1 MAAVEIRKEGEVALV
16 KIDNPPVNAA
26 GYDVRIGLANAV
38 QELAGDD
45 SVKVIALYAA
55 GRTFVAGADIREFG
69 KPPKQPVLSEVCEI
83 LEASAKPIVCVLHG
97 STLGGGLEIALS
109 CQARVGIKGLKLGLP
124 EVNLGLL
131 PGAGGTQRLP
141 RLVDGKTALTMITS
155 GKPISAEAALEAGLL
170 DDLQDGAPEAVALA
184 AGQSVLDGALQT
196 RVTAELDN
204 RITAEDL
211 DVFRAKAKGEVAKR
225 ALKAAEACDLP
236 LAEGLQAERNLFME
250 AMKSDAH
257 KGLKHA
263 FFAERAV
270 AHIPEAQAE
279 ARDLETGGVIGG
291 GTMGSGI
298 ATAMLLSGM
307 PVTLIEME
315 EERVAFARDTI
326 SKNLDGAVKRGK
338 LSDAKRDAALEA
350 LTCTTDMAALAD
362 ADVVIEAVF
371 ESMDVKR
378 EVFGKLDQICK
389 PGAILASNTSYLN
402 VNEIAASTSRPQD
415 VIGLHFFSPAHV
427 MRLLE
432 VVVGKDTAPE
442 IVATCFKLAKKLR
455 KIAVRSGVCDGFI
468 GNRILAHYRKSSAYM
483 QLDGA
488 PFEQIDAA
496 LENFGFAMGPFAVS
510 DLAGQ
515 DIGWATRKRQAE
527 FRPSEERY
535 VEIADRICEQGW
547 FGRKSGKGFYVY
559 DGKDRSV
566 NPAVAEYAQAER
578 DAKSITAQSFTD
590 KEIVDR
596 YMAAMVTEAARV
608 VEEKIAL
615 RPIDV
620 DAVFLF
626 GYGFPRHWG
635 GPLQYADITGL
646 DVLVSRIEQ
655 YAKEDP
661 YYWKVPTLL
670 RELADTGKTFNDLN
684 KVA

>member
-1 MAAVEIRKEGEVALV
+1 MAAVEIRKEGEIALV

-26 GYDVRIGLANAV
+26 GYDVRIGLVNAV
-38 QELAGDD
+38 QELAGDAA
-45 SVKVIALYAA
+45 VKVIALYAA

-69 KPPKQPVLSEVCEI
+69 QTPKPPVLPEVCEI

-97 STLGGGLEIALS
+97 TTLGGGLEIALS
-109 CQARVGIKGLKLGLP
+109 CQARVGVAGLKLGLP

-141 RLVDGKTALTMITS
+141 RLVDGQTALTMITS
-155 GKPISAEAALEAGLL
+155 GKPISAEVALQAGLL
-170 DDLQDGAPEAVALA
+170 DDLQEGDPETVALN
-184 AGQSVLDGALQT
+184 AGQRVLDGTLQT

-204 RITAEDL
+204 RITADDL
-211 DVFRAKAKGEVAKR
+211 DAFRAKAKGEVAER
-225 ALKAAEACDLP
+225 ALKAAAASSLP
-236 LAEGLQAERNLFME
+236 LTEGLKAERNLFIE
-250 AMKSDAH
+250 AMGSNAH

-270 AHIPEAQAE
+270 AHIPEAKAE
-279 ARDLETGGVIGG
+279 ARDLNTGGVIGG

-298 ATAMLLSGM
+298 ATAMLLAGM

-315 EERVAFARDTI
+315 ADRVAFARDMIT
-326 SKNLDGAVKRGK
+326 KNLDGAVKRGK
-338 LSDAKRDAALEA
+338 LTEAQRDATLEM
-350 LTCTTDMAALAD
+350 LTCTTDMAALAE

-378 EVFGKLDQICK
+378 EVFGTLDQTCK
-389 PGAILASNTSYLN
+389 PGAILATNTSYLD
-402 VNEIAASTSRPQD
+402 VNEIAATTSRPKD

-432 VVVGKDTAPE
+432 VVVGTDTAPWV
-442 IVATCFKLAKKLR
+442 VASSFKLAKKLR
-455 KIAVRSGVCDGFI
+455 KIAVRSEVCDGFI

-488 PFEQIDAA
+488 PFEQIDKA
-496 LENFGFAMGPFAVS
+496 LEDFGFAMGPFAVS

-515 DIGWATRKRQAE
+515 DIGWATRKRQAA
-527 FRPSEERY
+527 FRPAEERY

-547 FGRKSGKGFYVY
+547 FGRKTGKGFYIY
-559 DGKDRSV
+559 DGASRSV
-566 NPAVAEYAQAER
+566 NPAVADYAQAER
-578 DAKSITAQSFTD
+578 QAKGITARSFTD
-590 KEIVDR
+590 QEIVDR
-596 YMAAMVTEAARV
+596 YMAAMVSEAARV
-608 VEEKIAL
+608 VEDKIAL

-646 DVLVSRIEQ
+646 DVLVARIEQ
-655 YAKEDP
+655 YAEEDP
-661 YYWKVPTLL
+661 HYWKVPALL
-670 RELADTGKTFNDLN
+670 RELAETGKSFNDLN
-684 KVA
+684 KAA

>member
-1 MAAVEIRKEGEVALV
+1 MTAVEIRKEGEVALV

-26 GYDVRIGLANAV
+26 GYDVRVGLVNAIQDV
-38 QELAGDD
+38 ASDNV
-45 SVKVIALYAA
+45 VKVIALFAA

-69 KPPKQPVLSEVCEI
+69 QPPKLPGLPEVCDL

-97 STLGGGLEIALS
+97 TTLGGGLEIALS

-170 DDLQDGAPEAVALA
+170 DDLQDGDPEAVALA
-184 AGQSVLDGALQT
+184 AGQQVLDGTLKT
-196 RVTAELDN
+196 RVTAEQDN
-204 RITAEDL
+204 RITADEL
-211 DVFRAKAKGEVAKR
+211 NTFRAKAKGEVVTR
-225 ALKAAEACDLP
+225 ALKAAEASSLP
-236 LAEGLQAERNLFME
+236 LVEGLQVERDLFVE
-250 AMKSDAH
+250 ALASNAH

-270 AHIPEAQAE
+270 AHIPEAKAD
-279 ARDLETGGVIGG
+279 ARDLKSGGVIGG

-298 ATAMLLSGM
+298 ATAMLLAGM
-307 PVTLIEME
+307 PATLIEME
-315 EERVAFARDTI
+315 EDRVAFARETI
-326 SKNLDGAVKRGK
+326 TKNLDGAVKRGK
-338 LSDAKRDAALEA
+338 LTEGQRDTVLGM

-389 PGAILASNTSYLN
+389 LGAVLATNTSYLD
-402 VNEIAASTSRPQD
+402 VDKIAATTSRPQD

-432 VVVGKDTAPE
+432 VVVGKETAPE
-442 IVATCFKLAKKLR
+442 IVATSFRLAKKLR
-455 KIAVRSGVCDGFI
+455 KIAVRSEVCDGFI

-488 PFEQIDAA
+488 PFEQIDSA
-496 LENFGFAMGPFAVS
+496 LEDFGFAMGPFAVS

-527 FRPSEERY
+527 FRPAEERY
-535 VEIADRICEQGW
+535 VEIADRVCEQGW
-547 FGRKSGKGFYVY
+547 FGRKSGKGFYIY
-559 DGKDRSV
+559 DGKTRSV
-566 NPAVAEYAQAER
+566 NPAVAEYAQVER
-578 DAKSITAQSFTD
+578 EAKGISPRKFTD
-590 KEIVDR
+590 AEIVDC
-596 YMAAMVTEAARV
+596 YMAAMVSEAARV

-646 DVLVSRIEQ
+646 DVLVQRIEE

-661 YYWKVPTLL
+661 YYWQVPALL
-670 RELADTGKTFNDLN
+670 RELAEAGKSFNDLN
-684 KVA
+684 KEG